1 MKCWLVTVSAPYV
14 GTDTDYLAYAESN
27 PIMKL
32 QDWFYGHAI
41 EDLFCNYSHL
51 AESDAKSYMEDGM
64 SEDEAWDQVREDWD
78 YDCNME
84 ISEISK
90 EEAKEY
96 TTDIIYDERN
106 NISSGNL
113 GKRENNLVKEM
124 D

>member
-1 MKCWLVTVSAPYV
+1 MKCWLVTVSAPYT

-27 PIMKL
+27 PTMKL

-41 EDLFCNYSHL
+41 EDLFCDYSHL
-51 AESDAKSYMEDGM
+51 AETDAESYMEDGM

-84 ISEISK
+84 ISEISE

-113 GKRENNLVKEM
+113 GKRENNLGKEM